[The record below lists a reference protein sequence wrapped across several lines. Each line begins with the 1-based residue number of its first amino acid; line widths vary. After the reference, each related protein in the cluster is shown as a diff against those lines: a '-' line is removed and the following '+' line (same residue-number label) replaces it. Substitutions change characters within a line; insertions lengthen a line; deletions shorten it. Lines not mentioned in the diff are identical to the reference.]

1 MVVQSLTKEEHVQR
15 HNWRYQI
22 MKKINKEGRKN
33 WTCTSFVNDCT
44 AIIWYAG
51 YKLVI
56 DASLRTAIVSK
67 LTFKFAL
74 PLIQQN
80 RSFSI
85 TDLLVND
92 VILIS
97 SWCYIVL
104 LVASSHQY
112 IEWNINLRGQ
122 KYKLKCIFCLWY
134 QNNYF
139 IIV

>member
-1 MVVQSLTKEEHVQR
+1 
-15 HNWRYQI
+15 
-22 MKKINKEGRKN
+22 
-33 WTCTSFVNDCT
+33 
-44 AIIWYAG
+44 
-51 YKLVI
+51 
-56 DASLRTAIVSK
+56 

>member
-33 WTCTSFVNDCT
+33 WTCTSFVNDCTAIIWYDCT

-112 IEWNINLRGQ
+112 TANNSR
-122 KYKLKCIFCLWY
+122 KLLY
-134 QNNYF
+134 
-139 IIV
+139 